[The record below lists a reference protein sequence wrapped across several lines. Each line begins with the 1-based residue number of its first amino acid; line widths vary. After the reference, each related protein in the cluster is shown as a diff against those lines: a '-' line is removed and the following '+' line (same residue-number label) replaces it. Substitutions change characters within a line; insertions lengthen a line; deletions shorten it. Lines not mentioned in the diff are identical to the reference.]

1 MDQIKIGKFIAMMRK
16 EQSFTQK
23 QLAEQLGISDKTI
36 SKWET
41 GNGMPEVSLMLPL
54 CDVLKINV
62 NELLSGERLTEHNY
76 HERAEENMVK
86 LIQEKDD
93 KQKEDKK
100 RVIAVA
106 LISVLLLIVGFSV
119 ILNFQVTMAHII
131 LLFGVV
137 GELLGFVW
145 LREKR
150 KADAENVAAPV
161 LLTSTCGMIILVGLV
176 MVFI

>member
-1 MDQIKIGKFIAMMRK
+1 LDQIKIGKFIAMMRK

-54 CDVLKINV
+54 CDALKINV

-100 RVIAVA
+100 QVIAVT
-106 LISVLLLIVGFSV
+106 LISVLLLIVAFGV
-119 ILNFQVTMAHII
+119 ILNFQVTSAHII
-131 LLFGVV
+131 LLFGLV
-137 GELLGFVW
+137 GEFLGFVW

-150 KADAENVAAPV
+150 KAGAENVAAPV

>member
-1 MDQIKIGKFIAMMRK
+1 MDQIKIGRFIAAMRK

-54 CDVLKINV
+54 CEALKINV

-76 HERAEENMVK
+76 HARAEENMVK
-86 LIQEKDD
+86 LIQEKDN

-100 RVIAVA
+100 QVIAVT
-106 LISVLLLIVGFSV
+106 LISVLLLIVAFGV
-119 ILNFQVTMAHII
+119 ILNLQVTMAHIV
-131 LLFGVV
+131 LLFGVF

-150 KADAENVAAPV
+150 KADNEKVAAPI
-161 LLTSTCGMIILVGLV
+161 LLTGTCGMIILVGLV
-176 MVFI
+176 MVFL

>member
-1 MDQIKIGKFIAMMRK
+1 MDQIKIGRFIAAMRK

-23 QLAEQLGISDKTI
+23 QLAEQLGISNKTI

-54 CDVLKINV
+54 CEALKINV

-86 LIQEKDD
+86 LIQEKN
-93 KQKEDKK
+93 DKK
-100 RVIAVA
+100 QIAVVA
-106 LISVLLLIVGFSV
+106 LISVVLLVAAFGIIFLSEI
-119 ILNFQVTMAHII
+119 TMAHII
-131 LLFGVV
+131 LLFGVF

-145 LREKR
+145 LREKS
-150 KADAENVAAPV
+150 KTNNQNMAAPIM
-161 LLTSTCGMIILVGLV
+161 LTGACGMIIVAGMV
-176 MVFI
+176 MVFL

>member
-23 QLAEQLGISDKTI
+23 QLAEQLGISDKTV

-54 CDVLKINV
+54 CDALKISV

-100 RVIAVA
+100 QVIAVA
-106 LISVLLLIVGFSV
+106 LISVLLLIVGFGV
-119 ILNFQVTMAHII
+119 ILNFQVTSAHII
-131 LLFGVV
+131 LLFGLV

-150 KADAENVAAPV
+150 KADAENMAAPI
-161 LLTSTCGMIILVGLV
+161 LLTGTCGMIILVGLV
-176 MVFI
+176 MVFL

>member
-41 GNGMPEVSLMLPL
+41 GKGMPEVSLMLPL
-54 CDVLKINV
+54 CDILKISV
-62 NELLSGERLTEHNY
+62 NELLSGERLTEHSY

-86 LIQEKDD
+86 LMKEKDD
-93 KQKEDKK
+93 KKQ
-100 RVIAVA
+100 VAAAALVGTVLIIAA
-106 LISVLLLIVGFSV
+106 FCV
-119 ILNFQVTMAHII
+119 ILLSEITMAHII
-131 LLFGVV
+131 LLFGVI
-137 GELLGFVW
+137 GEICGIIW

-150 KADAENVAAPV
+150 KTNNEKMGVPII
-161 LLTSTCGMIILVGLV
+161 LTSMCGMVIAIGLV
-176 MVFI
+176 MFFL